1 LDIRSDLA
9 DGHFVRPAKN
19 REGSVVFGPTVY
31 DVPLLPYEK
40 QLIDAIGVTEEEYR
54 KFTAEARRR
63 GAVRPAAY
71 DRIPDVVN
79 ALAPAA
85 AKTATQIILTNI
97 AISLVLTGVA
107 YLLTPKPKMPGSNK
121 RGGVIDLGDV
131 TGASR
136 FTPSRGFDT
145 IAELA
150 DYAAPISLIFGLY
163 RRIEEENIGGMLVT
177 LRLVW
182 SRMFSHGT
190 MQRAKLM
197 FIVGEQGVPGTGI
210 AAPDLQGIYL
220 GNNALDS
227 VYKNF
232 FAFYWKGD
240 SSGDIAN
247 RRISA
252 GDKAYGTIGGPST
265 GDPETV
271 KGDADVFTCPTFNG
285 DDDKAFCHA
294 YSPANNTQFG
304 VYGAMANGTSYRLNY
319 RIVSIVDEAPGEA
332 KKSLTIQRIK
342 IAGDLNYLRYKK
354 GNENVSASDKEDLKK
369 IRDQYQAGKGRNYSP
384 RMGLIEYKRVD
395 EQSPINIP
403 KGTKVQGQQN
413 IYGGSIDKTRETID
427 NVQDGDK
434 LTFLISNSSIE
445 AGRTDD
451 DGEKIPGFYERK
463 GRRESVEEINSTVEA
478 LQVEADATLQLGEQV
493 EIGGCIWKVID
504 RSQAQFNPEN
514 TNDQIIVLRCVDAST
529 SIGKKVGIVSKSA
542 VVKPD
547 HEYIGD
553 SGEDVQQGI
562 GEKFYP
568 LTKVAIGNIRNNR
581 PAVSTEIGIKSTV
594 YQRLNGLCAFN
605 SLPSP
610 EEIEKY
616 DKDGYQVNTGTIT
629 ASIVRS
635 SFFRV
640 FIKLASAPEEDFV
653 PFKHYFVV
661 RGQRPVAQYNFIRF
675 QSLEARELEFK
686 FVPISGSD
694 INNIPSNI
702 VYELTQSIST
712 NSDSKLDSSQRVQ
725 HKNMPNIGTISAHFN
740 GRRIDNWKQR
750 IQLNKEF
757 ARNARNLP
765 GSEGQI
771 LPIEVAYNQ
780 VLPATAQTGNT
791 ASGQMTRLKNQSN
804 ATTTQGKIAA
814 FFHEVIGDADDPNY
828 KPGRRYKFLSFE
840 YIDNKSSRWMHVK
853 WVVIKDPLSSDMASW
868 SGKTHSWKFEK
879 AIIKGSGIG
888 NRKGDEVLIRR
899 GLSGTNAI
907 GSSEPAYASSNP
919 FRQPDGQ
926 DLMQWSGMLF
936 KINDEADAE
945 TIPARSQAYRYY
957 LFDNT
962 NPEEAVGTTKTVQKV
977 FTSGGKSI
985 RLKITGE
992 ALLNTVGYQS
1002 GDGIEDGNAYYNVGN
1017 KARWRI
1023 NSIEVV
1029 QGADTDAGWEKGD
1042 TFKEFHTPTNSNPFK
1057 TSYDKVGHQFVIG
1070 DVEDTG
1076 TPPIVEVEGE
1086 TFVESSQVTDIS
1098 QYRDFVEKSN
1108 LNKPEHEIVYVNEMQ
1123 INEKV
1128 PTFNNLTLAGLSLK
1142 ASRSFTQLD
1151 QVRCWLASGM
1161 HVERLHPNRLRA
1173 YNDLDEIGPS
1183 NLFTD
1188 LVYFLL
1194 TDQVAGAG
1202 GLLAMNRDNPNLI
1215 EKEQL
1220 IETSKFLF
1228 NEKLFFN
1235 GPIVERTNLRQFI
1248 MDVAPFFLCNFVII
1262 DGKFSLK
1269 PALPVSGSGK
1279 IIEDAV
1285 PIAQL
1290 FTSGNILE
1298 DTFRVE
1304 YLSAEER
1311 RAFRAVVRFRQ
1322 ERKNSLPEEKAI
1334 SVKTTQDNRL
1344 FDDAGVNVLPVEQF
1358 DLTQFC
1364 TSQEHAEK
1372 VAKYFLAL
1380 RALVTHTISF
1390 STTLEG
1396 LSIQAGSFIKVT
1408 TESSPYSSANTGT
1421 INSSGVVTSVSD
1433 LPDGTYNVV
1442 YFQIGSEEVQ
1452 DGTMFV
1458 ADGIVTETT
1467 FHDTVFTIKN
1477 DEISTNT
1484 YVVEQ
1489 LTFSDQGTVD
1499 IVASEY
1505 PCNDDGSSRIVE
1517 AMNGSF
1523 DIR

>member
-1 LDIRSDLA
+1 M
-9 DGHFVRPAKN
+9 
-19 REGSVVFGPTVY
+19 VFGPTVY

-40 QLIDAIGVTEEEYR
+40 QLIDAIGATEEEYR
-54 KFTAEARRR
+54 KFTSEARRR

-79 ALAPAA
+79 ALAPVAA
-85 AKTATQIILTNI
+85 ATAAKSATTVILTNV

-107 YLLTPKPKMPGSNK
+107 YLLAPKPKMPGSNK
-121 RGGVIDLGDV
+121 RGGIIDLGDV
-131 TGASR
+131 TGANR

-150 DYAAPISLIFGLY
+150 DYASPIPLIFGLY
-163 RRIEEENIGGMLVT
+163 RRIEAEDVGGMLVT

-232 FAFYWKGD
+232 FAFYWKGN

-252 GDKAYGTIGGPST
+252 GDKAHGTIGGPST

-304 VYGAMANGTSYRLNY
+304 VYGAIANGTSYRLNY
-319 RIVSIVDEAPGEA
+319 RIVSIANEASGES
-332 KKSLTIQRIK
+332 KKSLTIQRVK
-342 IAGDLNYLRYKK
+342 IAGDLNYVRYKL
-354 GNENVSASDKEDLKK
+354 GANKEIGDTSKDDLGK
-369 IRDQYQAGKGRNYSP
+369 IRDQNQAGKGRNYSP
-384 RMGLIEYKRVD
+384 RMGLIKYKRD
-395 EQSPINIP
+395 GGATINIP
-403 KGTKVQGQQN
+403 QGTTVQGQKN

-427 NVQDGDK
+427 NVQVGDK
-434 LTFLISNSSIE
+434 LTFLISNSGIGS
-445 AGRTDD
+445 D
-451 DGEKIPGFYERK
+451 FYERK
-463 GRRESVEEINSTVEA
+463 DRRESVEEINSTVEA

-514 TNDQIIVLRCVDAST
+514 NISQEIILRCVDTST
-529 SIGKKVGIVSKSA
+529 SIGKKVGIVSKFA
-542 VVKPD
+542 VVTPS

-568 LTKVAIGNIRNNR
+568 LTKVVIGSVRNNR
-581 PAVSTEIGIKSTV
+581 PAVSTELGIKSTV

-610 EEIEKY
+610 DEIERY

-640 FIKLASAPEEDFV
+640 FIKKASDPDENFV
-653 PFKHYFVV
+653 LFPYYFVV

-675 QSLEARELEFK
+675 QGLEARELEFK

-694 INNIPSNI
+694 INNIPDNT
-702 VYELTQSIST
+702 VYELTQSVST
-712 NSDSKLDSSQRVQ
+712 NSDSTLDSSLAVVA
-725 HKNMPNIGTISAHFN
+725 KNMKNIGTMTAVFN
-740 GRRIDNWKQR
+740 GRKIEGWKQR

-757 ARNARNLP
+757 TRGARDLS
-765 GSEGQI
+765 GTEGQI
-771 LPIEVAYNQ
+771 LPTAVEYNQ
-780 VLPATAQTGNT
+780 VLPKEKQAGNT
-791 ASGQMTRLKNQSN
+791 ATGDMTRLKNQSN

-814 FFHEVIGDADDPNY
+814 FFHEVIGDADDSQY
-828 KPGRRYKFLSFE
+828 ISGRFYRFLSFE
-840 YIDNKSSRWMHVK
+840 YIDNESSRWMHVQWK
-853 WVVIKDPLSSDMASW
+853 VKKDPLDSDMATW
-868 SGKTHSWKFEK
+868 SGKTHSWRFEE
-879 AIIKGSGIG
+879 ARILGSGIG

-907 GSSEPAYASSNP
+907 GSSEPAYSSSNP

-936 KINDEADAE
+936 KINQEEE
-945 TIPARSQAYRYY
+945 TDPIPARSQAYRYY

-962 NPEEAVGTTKTVQKV
+962 NPEDAVGTTKTVQKV

-985 RLKITGE
+985 KLKITGE

-1002 GDGIEDGNAYYNVGN
+1002 GKFVDDDNAYYNVGN

-1029 QGADTDAGWEKGD
+1029 QGSDTDAGWEKGE
-1042 TFKEFHTPTNSNPFK
+1042 TFKELHTPTNSNPFK
-1057 TSYDKVGHQFVIG
+1057 TSYDKVGHQFIVKNV
-1070 DVEDTG
+1070 DDTG
-1076 TPPIVEVEGE
+1076 TPPIVEAEE

-1108 LNKPEHEIVYVNEMQ
+1108 LNQPEHEIVYVNEMQ
-1123 INEKV
+1123 LNEQV
-1128 PTFNNLTLAGLSLK
+1128 PTYSNLTLAGLSLK
-1142 ASRSFTQLD
+1142 ASINFTQLD
-1151 QVRCWLASGM
+1151 QLRCWLASGM

-1173 YNDLDEIGPS
+1173 YNDLDETGPS

-1202 GLLAMNRDNPNLI
+1202 GLLGMNRDNPNLI
-1215 EKEQL
+1215 EKDQL
-1220 IETSKFLF
+1220 ILTSRFLF
-1228 NEKLFFN
+1228 KERMFFN

-1269 PALPVSGSGK
+1269 PALPIDQFGNV
-1279 IIEDAV
+1279 IEGAV

-1334 SVKTTQDNRL
+1334 SVRATQNNRL
-1344 FDDAGVNVLPVEQF
+1344 FADAGVNVLPVEQF

-1396 LSIQAGSFIKVT
+1396 LNIQAGSFIKVV
-1408 TESSPYSSANTGT
+1408 TESSPYSSANNGT
-1421 INSSGVVTSVSD
+1421 IDSSGVVTSVID
-1433 LPDGTYNVV
+1433 LADGTYNVI
-1442 YFQIGSEEVQ
+1442 YFKSGSEEVQ
-1452 DGTMFV
+1452 EGPMFV
-1458 ADGIVTETT
+1458 AGGIVAETT

-1477 DEISTNT
+1477 DEVNTNT

-1517 AMNGSF
+1517 AINGSF
-1523 DIR
+1523 DIK

>member
-1 LDIRSDLA
+1 MA
-9 DGHFVRPAKN
+9 DGNLVRQSNVEKD
-19 REGSVVFGPTVY
+19 SVVFGPTVY

-54 KFTAEARRR
+54 KFTAEAKRR
-63 GAVRPAAY
+63 GTVRPAAY
-71 DRIPDVVN
+71 DRIPDIRCEPATTTAILVN
-79 ALAPAA
+79 L
-85 AKTATQIILTNI
+85 

-121 RGGVIDLGDV
+121 RGGIIDLGDV
-131 TGASR
+131 TGANR

-145 IAELA
+145 LADLA
-150 DYAAPISLIFGLY
+150 DYGSPVPLIFGLY
-163 RRIEEENIGGMLVT
+163 REEEDIGGMLVT
-177 LRLVW
+177 LKLVW

-232 FAFYWKGD
+232 FAFYWKGN

-252 GDKAYGTIGGPST
+252 GDKAHGTIGGPST

-304 VYGAMANGTSYRLNY
+304 VYGAIANGTSYRLNY
-319 RIVSIVDEAPGEA
+319 RIVSIDNEASGES
-332 KKSLTIQRIK
+332 KKSLTIQRVK
-342 IAGDLNYLRYKK
+342 IAGDLNYVRYKL
-354 GNENVSASDKEDLKK
+354 GANKEIGDTSKDDLEK
-369 IRDQYQAGKGRNYSP
+369 IRDQNQAGKGRNYSP
-384 RMGLIEYKRVD
+384 RMGLIKYKRD
-395 EQSPINIP
+395 GGATINIP
-403 KGTKVQGQQN
+403 QGTTVQGQKN
-413 IYGGSIDKTRETID
+413 IYGGSVDKTRETID
-427 NVQDGDK
+427 NVQVGDK
-434 LTFLISNSSIE
+434 LTFLISNSGIGS
-445 AGRTDD
+445 D
-451 DGEKIPGFYERK
+451 FYERK

-514 TNDQIIVLRCVDAST
+514 NISQEIILRCVDTST
-529 SIGKKVGIVSKSA
+529 SIGKKVGIVSKFA
-542 VVKPD
+542 VVTPS

-568 LTKVAIGNIRNNR
+568 LTKVVIGSVRNNR

-610 EEIEKY
+610 DEIERY

-640 FIKLASAPEEDFV
+640 FIKKASGPDESFV
-653 PFKHYFVV
+653 PFPYYFVV

-675 QSLEARELEFK
+675 QGLEAQELEFK

-694 INNIPSNI
+694 INNIPDNT
-702 VYELTQSIST
+702 VYELTQSVST
-712 NSDSKLDSSQRVQ
+712 NSDSSLDSSLAVVA
-725 HKNMPNIGTISAHFN
+725 KNMKNIGTMTAVFN
-740 GRRIDNWKQR
+740 GRKIEGWKQR

-757 ARNARNLP
+757 TRGARDLS
-765 GSEGQI
+765 GTEGQI
-771 LPIEVAYNQ
+771 LPTAVEYNQ
-780 VLPATAQTGNT
+780 VLPKDEQAGNT
-791 ASGQMTRLKNQSN
+791 ATGDMTRLKNQSN

-814 FFHEVIGDADDPNY
+814 FFHEVIGDADDSQY
-828 KPGRRYKFLSFE
+828 ISGRFYRFLSFE
-840 YIDNKSSRWMHVK
+840 YIDNESSRWMHVQWK
-853 WVVIKDPLSSDMASW
+853 VKKDPLDSDMATW
-868 SGKTHSWKFEK
+868 SGKTHSWRFEE
-879 AIIKGSGIG
+879 ARILGSGIG

-907 GSSEPAYASSNP
+907 GSSEPAYSSSNP

-936 KINDEADAE
+936 KINQEEE
-945 TIPARSQAYRYY
+945 TDPIPARSQAYRYY

-962 NPEEAVGTTKTVQKV
+962 NPENAVGTTKTVQKV

-1002 GDGIEDGNAYYNVGN
+1002 GRLVDDDNAYYVVGN

-1029 QGADTDAGWEKGD
+1029 QGSDTDAGWEKGD
-1042 TFKEFHTPTNSNPFK
+1042 TFKELHTPTNSNPFK
-1057 TSYDKVGHQFVIG
+1057 TSYDKVGHQFIVKNV
-1070 DVEDTG
+1070 DDTG
-1076 TPPIVEVEGE
+1076 TPPIVEAEE

-1108 LNKPEHEIVYVNEMQ
+1108 LNQPEHEIVYVNEMQ
-1123 INEKV
+1123 LNENV
-1128 PTFNNLTLAGLSLK
+1128 PTFSNLTLAGLSLK
-1142 ASRSFTQLD
+1142 ASRNFTQLD

-1161 HVERLHPNRLRA
+1161 HVERLHPERQRV
-1173 YNDLDEIGPS
+1173 YNDTNEVGPS

-1188 LVYFLL
+1188 LAYFLL

-1215 EKEQL
+1215 EKDQL
-1220 IETSKFLF
+1220 ILTSRFLF
-1228 NEKLFFN
+1228 KERMFFN

-1269 PALPVSGSGK
+1269 PALPIDQFGNV
-1279 IIEDAV
+1279 IEGAV

-1334 SVKTTQDNRL
+1334 SVRATQNNRL
-1344 FDDAGVNVLPVEQF
+1344 FADAGVNVLPVEQF

-1396 LSIQAGSFIKVT
+1396 LNIQAGSFIKVV
-1408 TESSPYSSANTGT
+1408 TESSPYSSANNGT
-1421 INSSGVVTSVSD
+1421 IDSSGVVTSVSD
-1433 LPDGTYNVV
+1433 LADGTYNVV

-1458 ADGIVTETT
+1458 AGGIVAETT

-1477 DEISTNT
+1477 DEVNTNT

-1517 AMNGSF
+1517 AINGSF